1 MANNTLRIAGKTTFI
16 AVTATSSTSVTVT
29 PTTPDNVSFASFLNV
44 GTKACAVN
52 ISSLATAPAAVFPA
66 AGTPGNYVLPANMI
80 VPIVLAVPQTSFSV
94 TAICGGTDTT
104 TLLVTPVE
112 NQ

>member
-1 MANNTLRIAGKTTFI
+1 MANNTLRIAGPTTFI

-66 AGTPGNYVLPANMI
+66 AGTPGNFVLPASML
-80 VPIVLAVPQTSFSV
+80 VPVVLAVPQTKFSV